1 MSCYS
6 PVVPDMDNDRLLAA
20 AVNGD
25 QRSWEIIV
33 DRYADLVWSVA
44 RSFRLGRADA
54 ADVSQATWLRLVE
67 HLHDVKDP
75 DRLGAWLATTAR
87 REAIALVRR
96 SVRTTPT
103 ADTWPF
109 DGNDDSEPLDGEIL
123 RTERAVTV
131 RKAFQQLS
139 GQCQQLLGVLMA
151 DPPPTYAEVGAA
163 LGIPVGSIGPSRARC
178 LGVLRR
184 QLSQQD
190 GLRDA

>member
-1 MSCYS
+1 
-6 PVVPDMDNDRLLAA
+6 MDNDRLLAA